1 MLSVR
6 INVPPG
12 NHHTEKS
19 MVEMASQTDLAY
31 EVFISDPIPTSV
43 TDPLPNGELFSWSP
57 MSTTLIYGEKNAV
70 LVDPPLTI
78 EQTRRVG
85 DWVEQSGKHL
95 EHIYITHGHGDHWF
109 GSGPLVERF
118 PGTVVLASEDSIRLM
133 RKQGSAEF
141 RKEQV
146 DNLFPG
152 QVPPSPVLARPV
164 PPQGILLEGNV
175 LRSVEVG
182 HSDTDDTTVLH
193 VPSIGLV
200 VAGDVV
206 YNGVHVYLSESADGG
221 RAEWLQALDAVE
233 RLAPRHVVCGHKN
246 KALPD
251 SPATIEETRQ
261 YIRDADRLLKE
272 TTSQIEFFNAM
283 CSLHPE
289 RLNPAVV
296 WLTATALMDAQS

>member
-1 MLSVR
+1 
-6 INVPPG
+6 
-12 NHHTEKS
+12 
-19 MVEMASQTDLAY
+19 MVSQADLAY

-43 TDPLPNGELFSWSP
+43 TDPIPNGELFSWSP
-57 MSTTLIYGEKNAV
+57 MSTTLIYGENNAV

-78 EQTRRVG
+78 EQAQKVG

-118 PGTVVLASEDSIRLM
+118 PGAVVLAGEDSIRLM
-133 RKQGSAEF
+133 RQEGSAEF
-141 RKEQV
+141 RKERW

-152 QVPPSPVLARPV
+152 QIPPTPVLARPV
-164 PPQGILLEGNV
+164 PPQGFLLEGNT

-182 HSDTDDTTVLH
+182 HSDTDGTTVLH

-206 YNGVHVYLSESADGG
+206 YNGVHAYLSESADGG
-221 RAEWLQALDAVE
+221 REKWLHALDAVA
-233 RLAPRHVVCGHKN
+233 RLTPRHVVSGHKN

-272 TTSQIEFFNAM
+272 ATSQIEFFDAM
-283 CSLHPE
+283 CSLHSE
-289 RLNPAVV
+289 RLNRAVV
-296 WLTATALMDAQS
+296 WLTATTLMDA

>member
-1 MLSVR
+1 
-6 INVPPG
+6 
-12 NHHTEKS
+12 
-19 MVEMASQTDLAY
+19 MVSQTDLAY

-43 TDPLPNGELFSWSP
+43 TDPIPSGDLFSWSP
-57 MSTTLIYGEKNAV
+57 MSTTLIHGERNAV

-78 EQTRRVG
+78 EQARRVG

-95 EHIYITHGHGDHWF
+95 EHIFITHGHGDHWF

-118 PGTVVLASEDSIRLM
+118 PGAVVLAGEDSIRLM
-133 RKQGSAEF
+133 RQQSSAEF
-141 RKEQV
+141 RKAQW
-146 DNLFPG
+146 DSLFPG
-152 QVPPSPVLARPV
+152 QIPPTPVLAQPV
-164 PPQGILLEGNV
+164 PPQGFLLEGNV

-182 HSDTDDTTVLH
+182 HSDTDGTTVLH

-206 YNGVHVYLSESADGG
+206 YNGVHAYLSESADGG
-221 RAEWLQALDAVE
+221 RAKWLQALDAVE

-272 TTSQIEFFNAM
+272 TTSQIEFFDAM

-289 RLNPAVV
+289 RLNRAVV
-296 WLTATALMDAQS
+296 WLTATALMDAQSRT